1 MSAVGVQEKSQ
12 MTKGPLGLLTSAGG
26 FSNLWLSLLVV
37 FGLVGSVAIAQL
49 MTRSEVRRELN
60 CATLRP
66 IQSKFYEKHIVHSAE
81 SKQIRDRAVEQFVKR
96 LDPIR
101 LYLTEPDAK
110 EIEKLMG
117 NLSEQLSRRN
127 CEAIKKAHQLYS
139 RRVAERAKY
148 AETYLGSKFKFDPK
162 TEILLDGEKRGRAK
176 TPAAARAF
184 HEKYMQYQVSIHL
197 ATGTELEE
205 AKAQVVRNY
214 ERIQRR
220 VEGTSEEDLFSMF
233 LDAYARALDPHSS
246 YLSQSALEDFEIQMR
261 LSLEGIGAT
270 LSSQDGFT
278 VIEQL
283 IPGGAAFES
292 GSLRPKDKI
301 VAVGQGEKEDFVNV
315 IEMDLRDVV
324 RMIRGPKGSKVRL
337 MILRKTGETTE
348 RFPVTLVR
356 DQIRL
361 EDDAA
366 AITYHERQEGDKKL
380 QVALI
385 NLPSFYADNRR
396 NGRSSARDVQ
406 RLLSEARKKG
416 VDAVVLDL
424 SNNGGG
430 SLRDAVDI
438 SGLFIGRAN
447 VVKQS
452 MRTTSEGAIHH
463 EVLRAN
469 DERVTYPGP
478 LVILNSRVSASA
490 SEIVSGTLQD
500 YKRAVVVGADHT
512 FGKGSVQSVEYL
524 PAGLGAIKTTVGM
537 FFTPGGNSTQHQGV
551 VSDIVLDG
559 LYAGAD
565 VGEKTLDHSLPPQK
579 IRPFL
584 SPEAYVTEG
593 PDAWLQL
600 EKSVVERLK
609 KQSQERVA
617 KSEEF
622 KKLRETLAKN
632 EGRRGRTVVV
642 GDILSERQKAK
653 EGEES
658 PEDEEESLIGLSREE
673 RQKRYLERA
682 DVQEAITIAAD
693 LARELSRVNITLGEK
708 SKVRPATGTATP

>member
-1 MSAVGVQEKSQ
+1 MTSYRKVLLALGV
-12 MTKGPLGLLTSAGG
+12 A
-26 FSNLWLSLLVV
+26 

-49 MTRSEVRRELN
+49 MTRTEVGRELN
-60 CATLRP
+60 CATLKP
-66 IQSKFYEKHIVHSAE
+66 IQNKYYEKHIVHSAE
-81 SKQIRDRAVEQFVKR
+81 SAEIRKRAVQQFIKR
-96 LDPIR
+96 LDPAH
-101 LYLTEPDAK
+101 LYLTEKDAQDM
-110 EIEKLMG
+110 EKLLG
-117 NLSEQLSRRN
+117 QISEQLSRRN
-127 CEAIKKAHQLYS
+127 CEAIQKAHQLYS
-139 RRVAERAKY
+139 QRVAERAKY
-148 AETYLGSKFKFDPK
+148 AQTYLGKNFKFNPK
-162 TEILLDGEKRGRAK
+162 TEILLDAERRGRAK

-184 HEKYMQYQVSIHL
+184 HEKYMQYQVATHL
-197 ATGTELEE
+197 ATDTKLEE
-205 AKAQVVRNY
+205 AKAQVIRNY

-220 VEGTSEEDLFSMF
+220 VESTSEVDLYSMF

-292 GSLRPKDKI
+292 GSLRRKDKI
-301 VAVGQGEKEDFVNV
+301 VAVGQGDDGEFVNV

-337 MILRKTGETTE
+337 MVLRKTGETTE
-348 RFPVTLVR
+348 RFPVTLTR
-356 DQIRL
+356 AQIKL

-366 AITYHERQEGDKKL
+366 AISYHERQVGDQKL
-380 QVALI
+380 NVALI
-385 NLPSFYADNRR
+385 SLPSFYADNRR
-396 NGRSSARDVQ
+396 NGRSSAKDVE
-406 RLLSEARKKG
+406 RLLAEARKKN

-438 SGLFIGRAN
+438 SGLFISRGN

-452 MRTTSEGAIHH
+452 MRTTSDGAIHY
-463 EVLRAN
+463 EVLRSNSEGVA
-469 DERVTYPGP
+469 YPGP

-500 YKRAVVVGADHT
+500 YGRAVVVGSDHT

-524 PAGLGAIKTTVGM
+524 PAGLGAVKTTVGM

-551 VSDIVLDG
+551 VSDIALAG
-559 LYAGAD
+559 LYAGED
-565 VGEKTLDHSLPPQK
+565 IGEKTLDYSLPPQK

-584 SPEAYVTEG
+584 SPEAYVREG
-593 PDAWLQL
+593 ADAWSVLD
-600 EKSVVERLK
+600 KSIIQRLAESSK
-609 KQSQERVA
+609 DRVA

-622 KKLRETLAKN
+622 KKLKERLAKN
-632 EGRRGRTVVV
+632 EGRRTRQVVV
-642 GDILSERQKAK
+642 GDLLADRTKDKGSSADED
-653 EGEES
+653 
-658 PEDEEESLIGLSREE
+658 DEENLAGLSREE
-673 RQKRYLERA
+673 RRKRYLERA
-682 DVQEAITIAAD
+682 DVQEAVTIAAD
-693 LARELSRVNITLGEK
+693 LAVEVSRVKITLGDKRQGASPKE
-708 SKVRPATGTATP
+708 TTP

>member
-1 MSAVGVQEKSQ
+1 MTSYRKVLLALGV
-12 MTKGPLGLLTSAGG
+12 A
-26 FSNLWLSLLVV
+26 

-49 MTRSEVRRELN
+49 MTRTEVRRELN
-60 CATLRP
+60 CATLKP
-66 IQSKFYEKHIVHSAE
+66 IQNKYYEKHIVHSAE
-81 SKQIRDRAVEQFVKR
+81 SAEIRKRAVQQFIKR
-96 LDPIR
+96 LDPAH
-101 LYLTEPDAK
+101 LYLTEKDAQDM
-110 EIEKLMG
+110 EKLLG
-117 NLSEQLSRRN
+117 QISEQLSRRN
-127 CEAIKKAHQLYS
+127 CEAIQKAHQLYS
-139 RRVAERAKY
+139 QRVAERAKY
-148 AETYLGSKFKFDPK
+148 AQTYLGKNFKFNPK
-162 TEILLDGEKRGRAK
+162 TEILLDAERRGRAK

-184 HEKYMQYQVSIHL
+184 HEKYMQYQVATHL
-197 ATGTELEE
+197 ATDTKLEE
-205 AKAQVVRNY
+205 AKAQVIRNY

-220 VEGTSEEDLFSMF
+220 VESTSEVDLYSMF

-292 GSLRPKDKI
+292 GSLRRKDKI
-301 VAVGQGEKEDFVNV
+301 VAVGQGDDGEFVNV

-337 MILRKTGETTE
+337 MVLRKTGETTE
-348 RFPVTLVR
+348 RFPVTLTR
-356 DQIRL
+356 AQIKL

-366 AITYHERQEGDKKL
+366 AISYHERQVGDQKL
-380 QVALI
+380 NVALI
-385 NLPSFYADNRR
+385 SLPSFYADNRR
-396 NGRSSARDVQ
+396 NGRSSAKDVE
-406 RLLSEARKKG
+406 RLLAEARKKN

-438 SGLFIGRAN
+438 SGLFISRGN

-452 MRTTSEGAIHH
+452 MRTTSDGAIHY
-463 EVLRAN
+463 EVLRSN
-469 DERVTYPGP
+469 SERVAYPGP

-500 YKRAVVVGADHT
+500 YGRAVVVGSDHT

-524 PAGLGAIKTTVGM
+524 PAGLGAVKTTVGM

-551 VSDIVLDG
+551 VSDIALAG
-559 LYAGAD
+559 LYAGED
-565 VGEKTLDHSLPPQK
+565 IGEKTLDYSLPPQK

-584 SPEAYVTEG
+584 SPEAYVREG
-593 PDAWLQL
+593 ADAWSVLD
-600 EKSVVERLK
+600 KSIIQRLAESSK
-609 KQSQERVA
+609 DRVA

-622 KKLRETLAKN
+622 KKLKERLAKN
-632 EGRRGRTVVV
+632 EGRRTRQVVV
-642 GDILSERQKAK
+642 GDLLADRTKDKGSSADED
-653 EGEES
+653 
-658 PEDEEESLIGLSREE
+658 DEENLAGLSREE
-673 RQKRYLERA
+673 RRKRYLERA
-682 DVQEAITIAAD
+682 DVQEAVTIAAD
-693 LARELSRVNITLGEK
+693 LAVEVSRVKITLGDKRQGASPKE
-708 SKVRPATGTATP
+708 TTP

>member
-1 MSAVGVQEKSQ
+1 MTSYRKVLLALGV
-12 MTKGPLGLLTSAGG
+12 A
-26 FSNLWLSLLVV
+26 

-49 MTRSEVRRELN
+49 MTRTEVRRELN
-60 CATLRP
+60 CATLKP
-66 IQSKFYEKHIVHSAE
+66 IQNKYYEKHIVHSAE
-81 SKQIRDRAVEQFVKR
+81 SAEIRKRAVQQFIKR
-96 LDPIR
+96 LDPAH
-101 LYLTEPDAK
+101 LYLTEKDAQDM
-110 EIEKLMG
+110 EKLLG
-117 NLSEQLSRRN
+117 QISEQLSRRN
-127 CEAIKKAHQLYS
+127 CEAIQKAHQLYS
-139 RRVAERAKY
+139 QRVAERAKY
-148 AETYLGSKFKFDPK
+148 AQTYLGKNFKFNPK
-162 TEILLDGEKRGRAK
+162 TEILLDAERRGRAK

-184 HEKYMQYQVSIHL
+184 HEKYMQYQVATHL
-197 ATGTELEE
+197 ATDTKLEE
-205 AKAQVVRNY
+205 AKAQVIRNY

-220 VEGTSEEDLFSMF
+220 VESTSEVDLYSMF

-292 GSLRPKDKI
+292 GSLRRKDKI
-301 VAVGQGEKEDFVNV
+301 VAVGQGDDGEFVNV

-337 MILRKTGETTE
+337 MVLRKTGETTE
-348 RFPVTLVR
+348 RFPVTLTR
-356 DQIRL
+356 AQIKL

-366 AITYHERQEGDKKL
+366 AISYHERQVGDQKL
-380 QVALI
+380 NVALI
-385 NLPSFYADNRR
+385 SLPSFYADNRR
-396 NGRSSARDVQ
+396 NGRSSAKDVE
-406 RLLSEARKKG
+406 RLLAEARKKN

-438 SGLFIGRAN
+438 SGLFISRGN

-452 MRTTSEGAIHH
+452 MRTTSDGAIHY
-463 EVLRAN
+463 EVLRSNSEGVA
-469 DERVTYPGP
+469 YPGP

-500 YKRAVVVGADHT
+500 YGRAVVVGSDHT

-524 PAGLGAIKTTVGM
+524 PAGLGAVKTTVGM

-551 VSDIVLDG
+551 VSDIALAG
-559 LYAGAD
+559 LYAGED
-565 VGEKTLDHSLPPQK
+565 IGEKTLDYSLPPQK

-584 SPEAYVTEG
+584 SPEAYVREG
-593 PDAWLQL
+593 ADAWSVLD
-600 EKSVVERLK
+600 KSIIQRLAESSK
-609 KQSQERVA
+609 DRVA

-622 KKLRETLAKN
+622 KKLKERLAKN
-632 EGRRGRTVVV
+632 EGRRTRQVVV
-642 GDILSERQKAK
+642 GDLLADRTKDKGSSADED
-653 EGEES
+653 
-658 PEDEEESLIGLSREE
+658 DEENLAGLSREE
-673 RQKRYLERA
+673 RRKRYLERA
-682 DVQEAITIAAD
+682 DVQEAVTIAAD
-693 LARELSRVNITLGEK
+693 LAVEVSRVKITLGDKRQGASPKE
-708 SKVRPATGTATP
+708 TTP